1 MTELTSHGFIL
12 FGHQFYKASSSLQF
26 QRTNQ
31 CSKMKHKL
39 NTCIFKDTQVLTDR
53 KLQSLILLLF
63 NYQLLHGAKSNFKR
77 SENDQPIQKCRDSSR
92 WVLSG
97 FKRCELGT
105 TKTHKKEAPKPWR
118 LILNISSPSASLLSR
133 QQRWLFC
140 CTAHR
145 RSFQGSLLV

>member
-39 NTCIFKDTQVLTDR
+39 NTCIFKDTQVLTNR

-63 NYQLLHGAKSNFKR
+63 TISFYMEQRLILRGQKMTNLFR
-77 SENDQPIQKCRDSSR
+77 SAETAQDGYLVR
-92 WVLSG
+92 

-118 LILNISSPSASLLSR
+118 LILNISSPSTSLLSR

>member
-39 NTCIFKDTQVLTDR
+39 NTCIFKDTQVLTNR

-63 NYQLLHGAKSNFKR
+63 TISFYMEQRVILRGQKMTNLFR
-77 SENDQPIQKCRDSSR
+77 SAETAQDGYLVR
-92 WVLSG
+92 

-105 TKTHKKEAPKPWR
+105 TKTQMKEAPKPWR
-118 LILNISSPSASLLSR
+118 LILNISSPSTSLLSR

>member
-39 NTCIFKDTQVLTDR
+39 NTCIFKDTQVLTNR

-63 NYQLLHGAKSNFKR
+63 TISFYMEQRVILRGQKMTNLFR
-77 SENDQPIQKCRDSSR
+77 SAETAQDGYLVR
-92 WVLSG
+92 

-118 LILNISSPSASLLSR
+118 LILNISSPSTSLLSR

>member
-63 NYQLLHGAKSNFKR
+63 TISFYMEQRVILRGQKMTNLFR
-77 SENDQPIQKCRDSSR
+77 SAETAQDGYLVR
-92 WVLSG
+92 

-118 LILNISSPSASLLSR
+118 LILNISSPSTSLLSR